1 MKKLVILFALA
12 GLLTACSSNQST
24 KDKADETAKSS
35 SVAKNTSTEATSA
48 SETSTSGDA
57 FQELTKA
64 YPDVKMPLNVSFIR

>member
-12 GLLTACSSNQST
+12 GLLTACSNNQST
-24 KDKADETAKSS
+24 KDKADETTKSS
-35 SVAKNTSTEATSA
+35 SVAKNTSTEATAASKTNA

-64 YPDVKMPLNVSFIR
+64 